1 MCLPRNRY
9 TARPYPGDPRS
20 GGDVMFRH
28 ILRRLLLA
36 IPTLLA
42 VITIIFVIVR
52 VIPGDPARAALG
64 DQATDEAV
72 DALRTDLGLN
82 KSLFAQYLDY
92 MGGLLQGDLG
102 SSLITRDSA
111 WDQIRYVLPHTIEL
125 TIAAILL
132 ALLLGIP
139 TGVMTAI
146 RQNTWVDYIGRVLSL
161 AGLSAPAFYIGLL
174 LIYLFSAQAG
184 WFPAIGAGDFADP
197 LDNLHSL
204 VLPMITLGLVETAYV
219 ARMTRSVMLNVLS
232 DDYVRTA
239 RAKGLAERTVMVRHA
254 LRAALVPIISLV
266 GIFTV
271 GLIGSSVLTEEV
283 FARPGLGKLMIGA
296 TRQRDYTLLQ
306 AIMVVYA
313 FIIVIVNIVV
323 DIIYTM
329 ADPRVRHG

>member
-1 MCLPRNRY
+1 MV
-9 TARPYPGDPRS
+9 
-20 GGDVMFRH
+20 GGDDRVSSPPICSFAKWGDFMFRQ

-36 IPTLLA
+36 IPTLIA

-72 DALRTDLGLN
+72 NALRTELGLN

-102 SSLITRDSA
+102 SSLITRASA
-111 WDQIRYVLPHTIEL
+111 WDQIKFVLPHTIEL

-139 TGVMTAI
+139 TGVITAI
-146 RQNTWVDYIGRVLSL
+146 KQNTWIDYVGRVLSL

-174 LIYLFSAQAG
+174 LIYLLSAKAG
-184 WFPAIGAGDFADP
+184 WFPAINAGPFSDP
-197 LDNLHSL
+197 LDNLHHL

-239 RAKGLAERTVMVRHA
+239 RAKGLVERTVMIRHA

-313 FIIVIVNIVV
+313 LIIVIVNIVV

-329 ADPRVRHG
+329 ADPRVRHR